1 MVFDSNKTTNF
12 YFLYIFPIFTLKK
25 LHLCKINILILLPTS
40 GGSPLRFKKIFGEEE
55 NKDLLLDFIQT
66 LLPEKRNITTIN
78 YLKTE
83 KLGRANTERKAIF
96 DLYCE
101 NDKGEKFIVELQ
113 RAEQEY
119 FKERSIY
126 YATFA
131 IQEQAQKGNG
141 ATYRWNYNWQG
152 VYTIAIMDFS
162 FVQSLHTDVKT
173 EVVLYDQTHKKVFSD
188 KLQFIYLEMDKFDKS
203 IEELDSYYEKWLF
216 ILKNLHLL
224 DEIPANLREK
234 SFQKVFQ
241 IAEIAKY
248 NAKERQK
255 YEDSLKYYRDIE
267 NSLELKYVEGKE
279 EGLKEGLLKTA
290 RKMEKEGF
298 TVAQIIK
305 ITGLTEAEIKKTNI
319 THKK

>member
-1 MVFDSNKTTNF
+1 MPDKYVN
-12 YFLYIFPIFTLKK
+12 PFTDF
-25 LHLCKINILILLPTS
+25 
-40 GGSPLRFKKIFGEEE
+40 GFKKIFGEEG

-66 LLPEKRNITTIN
+66 LLPEKRNITKIT

-83 KLGRANTERKAIF
+83 KLGKANTERKAIF

-131 IQEQAQKGNG
+131 IQEQAQKGK
-141 ATYRWNYNWQG
+141 WDYNWQG

-162 FVQSLHTDVKT
+162 FIHSPYTEVKT
-173 EVVLYDQTHKKVFSD
+173 EVVLYDQTHKAVFSD
-188 KLQFIYLEMDKFDKS
+188 KLRFIYLEMNKFDKN
-203 IEELDSYYEKWLF
+203 IDELENYYEKWLL

-241 IAEIAKY
+241 VAEIAKY

-267 NSLELKYVEGKE
+267 NSLELKYVKGKEEGLKEGKE

-290 RKMEKEGF
+290 RNMKKEGF

-305 ITGLTEAEIKKTNI
+305 ITGLTENEIKKNL
-319 THKK
+319 